1 MREGAL
7 VRRGP
12 CATGAW
18 CAINLDRM
26 RCRWVTSIAEVLAPV
41 TCAACGVPGTP
52 LCPRCLA
59 ALAAP
64 GWPRC
69 DGCGCPQPLPVGR
82 CPECRPSLARARQA
96 AAYEAVAAAVMR
108 GLKDRGRRDLA
119 VPLARLV
126 VARCPP
132 PPPGAALVPVPLGP
146 RRLRER
152 GYNQSDLLARELAG
166 RWGAVTAAG
175 MLARVREEPPQRGA
189 GRTARARQASGAF
202 ATTWRGNLPEE
213 VWLVDDVITT
223 GATLGACAAAL
234 RRAGVRRVCAVA
246 VARAMRP

>member
-1 MREGAL
+1 MA
-7 VRRGP
+7 RR
-12 CATGAW
+12 A
-18 CAINLDRM
+18 
-26 RCRWVTSIAEVLAPV
+26 VTSIAEVLAPV
-41 TCAACGVPGTP
+41 TCAVCGLPGAP
-52 LCPRCLA
+52 LCARCLA
-59 ALAAP
+59 ALPAP
-64 GWPRC
+64 VWPRC
-69 DGCGCPQPLPVGR
+69 DGCGCPQPLPVSR

-96 AAYEAVAAAVMR
+96 AAYEAVGAAVMR

-119 VPLARLV
+119 APLARLV
-126 VARCPP
+126 VARCAP
-132 PPPGAALVPVPLGP
+132 PPPGATLVPVPLGP

-152 GYNQSDLLARELAG
+152 GYNQSALLAGHLAAA
-166 RWGAVTAAG
+166 WGATVSAG
-175 MLARVREEPPQRGA
+175 ILARTREEPPQRGA

-202 ATTWRGNLPEE
+202 ATTRSAPLPEE